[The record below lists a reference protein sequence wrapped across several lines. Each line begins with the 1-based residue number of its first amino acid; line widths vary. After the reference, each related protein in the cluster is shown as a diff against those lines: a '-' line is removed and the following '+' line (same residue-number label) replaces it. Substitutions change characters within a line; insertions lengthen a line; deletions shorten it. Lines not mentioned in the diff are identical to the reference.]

1 MSALPPKADIC
12 SALAHVRFVPIA
24 DIGSVTSALAPGFIY
39 LPLNALECDCHL
51 ASTMSASRLTR
62 QLQHFVVAS
71 FTQKVSHGL
80 GKPKPEIRL
89 DRPGPVSRY
98 IIGKTE
104 TLMHKSILA
113 MTAAVALTFA
123 VTTASEAFARGPG
136 GSGGGPGGGP
146 GFAGGGAPT
155 YPPGFSKGHK
165 VGWHGNSVPPGWS
178 KGNKKGWN
186 GHNVPPGLY
195 GRL

>member
-1 MSALPPKADIC
+1 VTGHALEQLAQRSLAFTERTPPQI
-12 SALAHVRFVPIA
+12 IA
-24 DIGSVTSALAPGFIY
+24 IEHDHRTITSA
-39 LPLNALECDCHL
+39 
-51 ASTMSASRLTR
+51 
-62 QLQHFVVAS
+62 
-71 FTQKVSHGL
+71 FTQKVSQGL

-89 DRPGPVSRY
+89 DRPVPVGPD

-113 MTAAVALTFA
+113 MTAAVALA
-123 VTTASEAFARGPG
+123 VTTASLAFARGPG
-136 GSGGGPGGGP
+136 GIGGGPGGGP
-146 GFAGGGAPT
+146 GFAGPGGGAPT

>member
-1 MSALPPKADIC
+1 
-12 SALAHVRFVPIA
+12 
-24 DIGSVTSALAPGFIY
+24 
-39 LPLNALECDCHL
+39 
-51 ASTMSASRLTR
+51 
-62 QLQHFVVAS
+62 
-71 FTQKVSHGL
+71 
-80 GKPKPEIRL
+80 
-89 DRPGPVSRY
+89 
-98 IIGKTE
+98 
-104 TLMHKSILA
+104 MHKSILA
-113 MTAAVALTFA
+113 MTAAVALAFA

-146 GFAGGGAPT
+146 RFAGGGAPT